1 MLWCMALNPSNKLKV
16 TYYVS
21 DEAINAIDEIY
32 FKLRKSIT
40 GNKTKINKSLI
51 VEKALILA
59 LNEIESG
66 DTKNLTLYSSIVSGF
81 E

>member
-1 MLWCMALNPSNKLKV
+1 MNPSNKLKV